1 MLDKKI
7 YRYTNVELLDVIKNS
22 QNKVLVVKAQA
33 ELDKRNL
40 TDDELQ
46 TTESEYLKYL
56 EFKEN
61 RKDESLTR
69 EEWLSFFILP
79 FITPRPKWRNDHFT
93 DSEYQRFEKYGFD
106 KKAKQASE
114 AQTLGIFFWFVLFI
128 VCLLVAGYMNLL

>member
-1 MLDKKI
+1 MSDKKI

-22 QNKVLVVKAQA
+22 QNKVLVVNAQT
-33 ELDKRNL
+33 ELENRKL
-40 TDDELQ
+40 TDEELQ
-46 TTESEYLKYL
+46 TLESEYLKYL

-61 RKDESLTR
+61 RKDESLTS

-79 FITPRPKWRNDHFT
+79 FITPRPKWRNDHYT

-114 AQTLGIFFWFVLFI
+114 VQTLGILFWFVLFI
-128 VCLLVAGYMNLL
+128 VCLVVAGYMNLL

>member
-1 MLDKKI
+1 MSDKKI

-22 QNKVLVVKAQA
+22 QNKVLVVNAQA
-33 ELDKRNL
+33 ELEKRNL
-40 TDDELQ
+40 TDEELQ
-46 TTESEYLKYL
+46 YTKSEYLKYL

-79 FITPRPKWRNDHFT
+79 FITPKPKWRNDHFT

-114 AQTLGIFFWFVLFI
+114 VQTLGILFWFVLFI
-128 VCLLVAGYMNLL
+128 VCLVLAGYFNLL

>member
-1 MLDKKI
+1 MPDKKI

-22 QNKVLVVKAQA
+22 QNKVLVVNAQA
-33 ELDKRNL
+33 ELEKRNL
-40 TDDELQ
+40 TDEELQ
-46 TTESEYLKYL
+46 NTESEYLKYL
-56 EFKEN
+56 EFKQN

-79 FITPRPKWRNDHFT
+79 FLTPKPKWRNDHFT

-114 AQTLGIFFWFVLFI
+114 VQILGILFWFVLFI
-128 VCLLVAGYMNLL
+128 VCFVVAGYLNLL